1 MMMRRTYKVFFYRG
15 KEGKMSRAAA
25 EEHSFENSGEADLQR
40 AVQHEA
46 V

>member
-1 MMMRRTYKVFFYRG
+1 MMMRRTYKVFYRG
-15 KEGKMSRAAA
+15 KEGKMSRVAA